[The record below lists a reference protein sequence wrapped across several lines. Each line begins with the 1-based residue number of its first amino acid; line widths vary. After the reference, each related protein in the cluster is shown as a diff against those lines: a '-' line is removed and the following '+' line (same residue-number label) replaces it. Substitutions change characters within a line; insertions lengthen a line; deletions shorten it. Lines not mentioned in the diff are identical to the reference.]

1 MFNFNVYGTSDNKF
15 FVDIDCI
22 TSILATQN
30 LYCSHGSNYMIFTAS
45 YRMGKYDARDALK
58 VFRDIL
64 KEYGVEKID
73 IKNNGDK
80 LVNLDE
86 VISALKK
93 YFSTKNVPLDE
104 NDLNIEDLLFL
115 LERKRSRFQNKVH
128 NFHEKTKNKFEN
140 LLIIFVI

>member
-1 MFNFNVYGTSDNKF
+1 MFNFNVYETSDNNF

-30 LYCSHGSNYMIFTAS
+30 LYYSHRSNYMIFHCS

-64 KEYGVEKID
+64 KEYKVEEID

-115 LERKRSRFQNKVH
+115 LERKRSRFPRENK
-128 NFHEKTKNKFEN
+128 NKNSRGKFEN
-140 LLIIFVI
+140 LPISFVI